1 VSIVSKL
8 RPAIL
13 FIIGLL
19 VLYVGLDSS
28 KLYAAKEIQVLHPIP
43 GTPPAP
49 DFSLQDIDGKTHTLK
64 SYRGKVVVLNFWATW
79 CPPCREELPSM
90 ERAFV
95 KLKDKD
101 VILLGVDVGEDSD
114 TIFTFSADYPVSFP
128 LLLDIDSTVI
138 KSYGV
143 VGLPTTYVID
153 KRGRLVYRVIGTR
166 QWDAPEI
173 IKILTS
179 L

>member
-1 VSIVSKL
+1 MPTVTKL
-8 RPAIL
+8 TPAI
-13 FIIGLL
+13 IIGLL
-19 VLYVGLDSS
+19 ILTVSIDSG
-28 KLYAAKEIQVLHPIP
+28 KFFAAEVTQILHPIP
-43 GTPPAP
+43 GTPLAP

-64 SYRGKVVVLNFWATW
+64 AYRGKVVILNFWATW

-95 KLKDKD
+95 KLKDRD
-101 VILLGVDVGEDSD
+101 VILLGIDVGEDSD

-128 LLLDIDSTVI
+128 LLLDTDSNVI

-143 VGLPTTYVID
+143 VGLPTTYVVD